1 MMDASKILS
10 VLYSEIHSVV
20 VGMIDSARH
29 PSSAFLDV
37 IFAEENAVYFMT
49 SDNGRKLYHLL
60 NSSDYISI
68 CGKTEGDFF
77 HAKMISMQ
85 GRVRNIGKARV
96 DELIDANPYMK
107 KLYPDDQRK
116 SAVSS
121 MSFRSMKDMAA
132 IRTSALL
139 LRNRQGSNF
148 IVILNKAGTYE

>member
-49 SDNGRKLYHLL
+49 SDNGRKLY
-60 NSSDYISI
+60 
-68 CGKTEGDFF
+68 
-77 HAKMISMQ
+77 
-85 GRVRNIGKARV
+85 
-96 DELIDANPYMK
+96 
-107 KLYPDDQRK
+107 PDDQRK

>member
-1 MMDASKILS
+1 MDASKILS

-20 VGMIDSARH
+20 VGMIDSEWH

-37 IFAEENAVYFMT
+37 MFAEENAVYFMT

-68 CGKTEGDFF
+68 CGKTEGDYF
-77 HAKMISMQ
+77 HAKMITMQ

-107 KLYPDDQRK
+107 KLYPDEQK
-116 SAVSS
+116 EK
-121 MSFRSMKDMAA
+121 RSIIDVF
-132 IRTSALL
+132 
-139 LRNRQGSNF
+139 QVYEGYGSYQDF
-148 IVILNKAGTYE
+148 GVTPPEQTEFQFHCDI